1 MQNQS
6 KCKVT
11 ERLSLPELKTDVL
24 QILHARGAIQVEHAD
39 RTGEGI
45 RVEGILHLSF
55 LYLRGDDAEP
65 YGSWQGMIPFEHQI
79 ECKRNAGGNSLQ
91 YGTAY
96 RAVADYTGRK

>member
-45 RVEGILHLSF
+45 RVEGIYTSRSF
-55 LYLRGDDAEP
+55 ICV
-65 YGSWQGMIPFEHQI
+65 GMMQNHME
-79 ECKRNAGGNSLQ
+79 AG
-91 YGTAY
+91 
-96 RAVADYTGRK
+96 RE